1 MREVD
6 NVGAPINS
14 GFSKVKKE
22 DMHVA
27 KNQINPLFMRNN
39 SEKVFV
45 YKPEIKL

>member
-22 DMHVA
+22 EMHVA
-27 KNQINPLFMRNN
+27 KN
-39 SEKVFV
+39 
-45 YKPEIKL
+45 